1 MASKEA
7 EKHVWENDE
16 GELVVALDLPEA
28 PAHPAR
34 PGEPAFEGRPAG
46 IREYVVADVSTRTGR
61 WVTRI
66 TETAQ
71 EARRRIDAGE
81 DETAVYADIHLDDER
96 ESLLYE
102 RLLGSTYDDMEEDE
116 VPNQMSK
123 FVGMIAYAWVVAG
136 LEAARKCWDGGPDG
150 GPKPVNRQERRALKK
165 APSTTSRASGSRSS
179 ASGASAT
186 TTRSRTSTRGTKT
199 RS

>member
-1 MASKEA
+1 MASKAA
-7 EKHVWENDE
+7 EQHVWENEE
-16 GELVVALDLPEA
+16 GELVVALDLPAA

-34 PGEPAFEGRPAG
+34 AGEPAFEGRPAG
-46 IREYVVADVSTRTGR
+46 IREYVIADVSTRTGR

-66 TETAQ
+66 TEAAQ
-71 EARRRIDAGE
+71 DAQRRIDAGE
-81 DETAVYADIHLDDER
+81 DESAVYADIHLDDER
-96 ESLLYE
+96 ESMLYE
-102 RLLGSTYDDMEEDE
+102 RLLAGTYDDLEDDE

-123 FVGMIAYAWVVAG
+123 WVGMIAYAWVVAG

-150 GPKPVNRQERRALKK
+150 GPKPANRQERRALKK
-165 APSTTSRASGSRSS
+165 PSTTSRASGSRSS

-186 TTRSRTSTRGTKT
+186 TTRSRTSTSRTKT

>member
-1 MASKEA
+1 VASKEA
-7 EKHVWENDE
+7 DRHVWENDE

-28 PAHPAR
+28 AAHPAR
-34 PGEPAFEGRPAG
+34 AGEPAFDGRMAG

-66 TETAQ
+66 TESAQ

-81 DETAVYADIHLDDER
+81 DEKAVYEHIHLSDER

-102 RLLGSTYDDMEEDE
+102 RLLGSTYDDMENDE
-116 VPNQMSK
+116 VPNQLSK

-150 GPKPVNRQERRALKK
+150 GPKPANRQERRAMKK
-165 APSTTSRASGSRSS
+165 TPSTNRGSGSRSS
-179 ASGASAT
+179 TSGASAT
-186 TTRSRTSTRGTKT
+186 TTKRRTSTRGTKT
-199 RS
+199 PS